1 MLIRTV
7 PPYEQRGSVYS
18 DRPSQNTFRERA
30 WPWRLVTTGIGA
42 QFRLL
47 RRVYHNLL
55 GPQQSAGFR
64 KYQDYE
70 AKVMMNDLVHV
81 LDQFLAHTERFAI
94 SVIFSA
100 VYGVRLV
107 QLDHP
112 TMNEFYN
119 VWEDMLNCRWLSDF
133 PSLVPFSYLISLSL
147 FSFSLFLFFKY

>member
-1 MLIRTV
+1 M
-7 PPYEQRGSVYS
+7 YS
-18 DRPSQNTFRERA
+18 DRPSQNTFREKA
-30 WPWRLVTTGIGA
+30 WPWRLVTTSVGP

-70 AKVMMNDLVHV
+70 SKVMMNDLVCMPE
-81 LDQFLAHTERFAI
+81 QFLAHTERFAI

-100 VYGVRLV
+100 VYGVRLG

-112 TMNEFYN
+112 TMKEFYN
-119 VWEDMLNCRWLSDF
+119 VWEDMLKCKYS
-133 PSLVPFSYLISLSL
+133 PF
-147 FSFSLFLFFKY
+147 